1 MGTDRSNQPMMEA
14 VMADKRIRALVYGRV
29 QGVNFRWYTRQ
40 RANQLELRGWV
51 RNLLNGRRVEVVA
64 EGPEDKLR
72 ELVRFLYDGPPAADV
87 DNVDIEWKEA
97 TDEFNRFS
105 IRY

>member
-1 MGTDRSNQPMMEA
+1 
-14 VMADKRIRALVYGRV
+14 MADRRLRALVHGRV

-40 RANQLELRGWV
+40 RASELALRGWV
-51 RNLLNGRRVEVVA
+51 RNLPDGRRVEVVA
-64 EGPEDKLR
+64 EGAEDKLR

-87 DNVDIEWKEA
+87 DDVDIEWQEA

-105 IRY
+105 VRF

>member
-1 MGTDRSNQPMMEA
+1 MVNKQL
-14 VMADKRIRALVYGRV
+14 RALVHGRV

-40 RANQLELRGWV
+40 RANELDLRGWV
-51 RNLLNGRRVEVVA
+51 RNLPDGRRVEIVA
-64 EGPEDKLR
+64 EGTEDKLR

-87 DNVDIEWKEA
+87 DDVDIEWKEA

-105 IRY
+105 IRF

>member
-1 MGTDRSNQPMMEA
+1 
-14 VMADKRIRALVYGRV
+14 MAGKRLHALVYGRV

-40 RANQLELRGWV
+40 RASELDLRGWV
-51 RNLLNGRRVEVVA
+51 RNSPDGRRVEVVA
-64 EGPEDKLR
+64 EGAEDRLR
-72 ELVRFLYDGPPAADV
+72 ELVRFLYNGPPAADV
-87 DNVDIEWKEA
+87 YNVDVEWKEA